1 MKVSL
6 TGKVRDIFSIASLD
20 LLCRARQ
27 ATSGSSPIYAKKEMT
42 VIDGHFLFGAGM
54 QSKSEPFLLLI
65 ASCNSAK
72 VMVFVPSL

>member
-42 VIDGHFLFGAGM
+42 VIDGHFLFGARGGT
-54 QSKSEPFLLLI
+54 
-65 ASCNSAK
+65 
-72 VMVFVPSL
+72 